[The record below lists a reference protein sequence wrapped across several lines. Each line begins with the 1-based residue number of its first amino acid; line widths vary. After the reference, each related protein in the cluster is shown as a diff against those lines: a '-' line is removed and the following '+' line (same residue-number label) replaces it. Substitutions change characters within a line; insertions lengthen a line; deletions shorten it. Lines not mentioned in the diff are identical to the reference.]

1 MTLTRE
7 KERER
12 QVVEEVSSEGVWNHT
27 ERIAREDRLSGSE
40 GEEKAISYFR
50 EVMEGLGLE
59 VETFKTEN
67 FVSLPLRA
75 SLTVLSPEERVIP
88 CITHSFSI
96 STPPGGLEAELVFV
110 PRGADPE
117 VQGRIVLNEG
127 LAAPASSWQ
136 WEQKGAAGQLW
147 INKIGR
153 ASCRERV

>member
-127 LAAPASSWQ
+127 LAAPASSCSSS
-136 WEQKGAAGQLW
+136 
-147 INKIGR
+147 IR
-153 ASCRERV
+153 